1 MPTDNYSLP
10 TISGE
15 EVIDIV
21 GDMNALANATDAALK
36 KVEQGGLDP
45 YVLPT
50 ATRTVKG
57 GVIVGDGL
65 SITPGGVLSTVSQGG
80 GGGTATLP
88 VATSVTL
95 GGVKI
100 GAGITV
106 TPDGTISVPASSSI
120 EDGAVTSSKLA
131 SGAVTAD
138 KLSASAV
145 TSVKIDN
152 GAVTE
157 GKIANGA
164 VTSEKLGDSS
174 VTAAKIADGSVT
186 RAKLDASTQ
195 DAIAKIGNALT
206 TDSAKAWV
214 LKQIYSSNNVTVV
227 HASNQALNLAYVKIY
242 LDAYSATSTRFS
254 VGTVP
259 TEGRPGR
266 NQYQYITRDAT
277 AGNASIEVI
286 AASGAVSLLTDATG
300 GTMYGGATLMYPIGM

>member
-1 MPTDNYSLP
+1 MTTANYSLP

-106 TPDGTISVPASSSI
+106 TPDGTISVPASSTI

-138 KLSASAV
+138 KLSAGAV

-164 VTSEKLGDSS
+164 VTSSKLSS
-174 VTAAKIADGSVT
+174 DVSEDISNAKSQAASAYNAFNASPTTAGTFSSGKGTIETWG
-186 RAKLDASTQ
+186 KLAVLHIGEINVPSASKT
-195 DAIAKIGNALT
+195 L
-206 TDSAKAWV
+206 
-214 LKQIYSSNNVTVV
+214 
-227 HASNQALNLAYVKIY
+227 
-242 LDAYSATSTRFS
+242 
-254 VGTVP
+254 VGTVSSAY
-259 TEGRPGR
+259 RPNTDTLGIVAALDGVGVSTGFVR
-266 NQYQYITRDAT
+266 IDTSGNVYINP
-277 AGNASIEVI
+277 GNK
-286 AASGAVSLLTDATG
+286 SGFDWA
-300 GTMYGGATLMYPIGM
+300 GTMTYLLM

>member
-1 MPTDNYSLP
+1 MPTANYSLP

-65 SITPGGVLSTVSQGG
+65 SITSGGVLSTVSQGG
-80 GGGTATLP
+80 GGGSATLP

-100 GAGITV
+100 GSGITV

-164 VTSEKLGDSS
+164 VTSSKLSS
-174 VTAAKIADGSVT
+174 DVSEDISNAKSQAASAYQGWSGTPT
-186 RAKLDASTQ
+186 RAGSF
-195 DAIAKIGNALT
+195 
-206 TDSAKAWV
+206 
-214 LKQIYSSNNVTVV
+214 SSGQGMVESWGKVVVV
-227 HASNQALNLAYVKIY
+227 HCEQIPVANASKTL
-242 LDAYSATSTRFS
+242 
-254 VGTVP
+254 VGTV
-259 TEGRPGR
+259 
-266 NQYQYITRDAT
+266 
-277 AGNASIEVI
+277 
-286 AASGAVSLLTDATG
+286 SGAYRPISETTGVVAAIGGSGTVSAFLKVETG
-300 GTMYGGATLMYPIGM
+300 GNIYINPGSAAGLNWTGTLVYLVS

>member
-1 MPTDNYSLP
+1 MPTNNYNLP

-36 KVEQGGLDP
+36 KVEQGGIDP

-80 GGGTATLP
+80 GGTATPP

-100 GAGITV
+100 GSGIIV

-138 KLSASAV
+138 KLGASAV
-145 TSVKIDN
+145 TTVKIDN

-164 VTSEKLGDSS
+164 VTSSKLSS
-174 VTAAKIADGSVT
+174 DVSEDISSAKSQAASAYQGWSGTPT
-186 RAKLDASTQ
+186 RAGSFSSGQGTIESWGKVVVIHCEQIPVAS
-195 DAIAKIGNALT
+195 
-206 TDSAKAWV
+206 
-214 LKQIYSSNNVTVV
+214 
-227 HASNQALNLAYVKIY
+227 ASKTLI
-242 LDAYSATSTRFS
+242 
-254 VGTVP
+254 GTV
-259 TEGRPGR
+259 
-266 NQYQYITRDAT
+266 
-277 AGNASIEVI
+277 
-286 AASGAVSLLTDATG
+286 SGAYRPISETTGVVAAIGGSGTVSAFLKVETG
-300 GTMYGGATLMYPIGM
+300 GNVYINPGSAAGLNWTGTLVYLIS

>member
-1 MPTDNYSLP
+1 MPTNNYNLP

-45 YVLPT
+45 YALPT
-50 ATRTVKG
+50 ASRTVKG
-57 GVIVGDGL
+57 CVIVGDGL

-100 GAGITV
+100 GAGIVV
-106 TPDGTISVPASSSI
+106 TTDGTISVPPSSSI

-152 GAVTE
+152 GAVIE

-164 VTSEKLGDSS
+164 VTSSKLSS
-174 VTAAKIADGSVT
+174 DLSEDIADTKSQAASVYLGWNGSPERVGSFSSGQGT
-186 RAKLDASTQ
+186 VECWGKVVVIHSEQINVAGASRT
-195 DAIAKIGNALT
+195 L
-206 TDSAKAWV
+206 
-214 LKQIYSSNNVTVV
+214 
-227 HASNQALNLAYVKIY
+227 
-242 LDAYSATSTRFS
+242 
-254 VGTVP
+254 VGTVSGP
-259 TEGRPGR
+259 YRP
-266 NQYQYITRDAT
+266 I
-277 AGNASIEVI
+277 S
-286 AASGAVSLLTDATG
+286 DATG
-300 GTMYGGATLMYPIGM
+300 VVAAIGSSETLSGFIKVETGGNIYINPGSAAGLNWTGTLVYLIR

>member
-1 MPTDNYSLP
+1 MATANYNLP

-45 YVLPT
+45 YALPT

-106 TPDGTISVPASSSI
+106 TPDGTISVPASSGVA
-120 EDGAVTSSKLA
+120 DGAVTSAKIA
-131 SGAVTAD
+131 SGAVTSD
-138 KLSASAV
+138 KLATSAV
-145 TSVKIDN
+145 TTNKID
-152 GAVTE
+152 T
-157 GKIANGA
+157 GA
-164 VTSEKLGDSS
+164 VTSEK
-174 VTAAKIADGSVT
+174 IADGSISSS
-186 RAKLDASTQ
+186 KLDVSTQ
-195 DAIAKIGNALT
+195 EAVAKANDAITVTAAAQWTSQNLYNTGGLT
-206 TDSAKAWV
+206 TALA
-214 LKQIYSSNNVTVV
+214 YNSS
-227 HASNQALNLAYVKIY
+227 LNLAYVKVY
-242 LDAYSATSTRFS
+242 LDNYSPTSTRVS
-254 VGTVP
+254 IGTVP
-259 TEGRPGR
+259 AGKRPGR
-266 NQYQYITRDAT
+266 NQYQLIWHDTS
-277 AGNASIEVI
+277 AGCVRVEVST
-286 AASGAVSLLTDATG
+286 SGAVTLQTDGTG
-300 GTMYGGATLMYPIGM
+300 GALYGGASIMYPIGM

>member
-1 MPTDNYSLP
+1 MPTNNYNLP

-65 SITPGGVLSTVSQGG
+65 SITQGGVLSTVSQGG
-80 GGGTATLP
+80 GGGTATPP

-100 GAGITV
+100 GSGITV

-157 GKIANGA
+157 GKIADGA
-164 VTSEKLGDSS
+164 VTSSKLSS
-174 VTAAKIADGSVT
+174 DVSEDISNAKSQAASAYQGWSGTPT
-186 RAKLDASTQ
+186 RAGSFSSGQGTIEAWGKVVIVHCEQINVA
-195 DAIAKIGNALT
+195 N
-206 TDSAKAWV
+206 DSKT
-214 LKQIYSSNNVTVV
+214 LI
-227 HASNQALNLAYVKIY
+227 
-242 LDAYSATSTRFS
+242 
-254 VGTVP
+254 GTV
-259 TEGRPGR
+259 
-266 NQYQYITRDAT
+266 
-277 AGNASIEVI
+277 
-286 AASGAVSLLTDATG
+286 SGAYRPVSETTG
-300 GTMYGGATLMYPIGM
+300 VVAAIRGSETLIAFLKVEPGGNVYINPCSAAGLNWTGTLVYLIS

>member
-1 MPTDNYSLP
+1 MPTANYSLP

-45 YVLPT
+45 YMLPT

-80 GGGTATLP
+80 GGTATMP

-100 GAGITV
+100 GSGITV

-164 VTSEKLGDSS
+164 VTSSKLSS
-174 VTAAKIADGSVT
+174 DVSEDISNAKSQAASAYEGWSGSPT
-186 RAKLDASTQ
+186 RAGSF
-195 DAIAKIGNALT
+195 
-206 TDSAKAWV
+206 
-214 LKQIYSSNNVTVV
+214 SSGQGTIESWGKVVVV
-227 HASNQALNLAYVKIY
+227 HCEKITVASASKTL
-242 LDAYSATSTRFS
+242 
-254 VGTVP
+254 VGTV
-259 TEGRPGR
+259 
-266 NQYQYITRDAT
+266 
-277 AGNASIEVI
+277 
-286 AASGAVSLLTDATG
+286 SGAYRPISETTGVVAAIGGSGTVSAFLKVETG
-300 GTMYGGATLMYPIGM
+300 GNIYINPVSAAGLNWTGTLVYLIS

>member
-1 MPTDNYSLP
+1 MSTANYNLP

-65 SITPGGVLSTVSQGG
+65 YITPGGVLSTVSQGG

-100 GAGITV
+100 GSGITV

-164 VTSEKLGDSS
+164 VTSSKLSS
-174 VTAAKIADGSVT
+174 DVSEDISNAKSQAASAYQGWSGSPTRAGSFSSGQGTIECWGKIVVIHVAGITVANAAKT
-186 RAKLDASTQ
+186 L
-195 DAIAKIGNALT
+195 
-206 TDSAKAWV
+206 
-214 LKQIYSSNNVTVV
+214 
-227 HASNQALNLAYVKIY
+227 
-242 LDAYSATSTRFS
+242 
-254 VGTVP
+254 VGTVSSGYRP
-259 TEGRPGR
+259 LTETVGSLNAVPGS
-266 NQYQYITRDAT
+266 DVAT
-277 AGNASIEVI
+277 AFIRVETDGNIYINPGTVA
-286 AASGAVSLLTDATG
+286 G
-300 GTMYGGATLMYPIGM
+300 GVWVGTLVYLIS